1 MESRQLGTTGLRI
14 SVVGFGAWAIGGTR
28 NSTGNLGPV
37 DDAEAIASI
46 HHALERG
53 VNWIDTAPGYG
64 AGHSEEIVGRALH
77 GRTERPLV
85 FTKCGFVWG
94 SDLAMQN
101 RIDAA
106 SIRAEVDASLRRLR
120 VERIDLYQIHW
131 VEPENDPQIE
141 DAWHCLNALKQAGKV
156 AHIGVSNFDVGQL
169 ERLWPIGP
177 VETLQPPYSLLER
190 GIEPEI
196 LPYCAQ
202 HQVGVIVYSP
212 MQTGLLTGGMTR
224 ERVAAM
230 PADDARLSDPNF
242 TEPRLS
248 INLTRVERLKALADA
263 WGTTAAHLSVAWA
276 LRDSGVSGA
285 IVGFRRPAQVKA
297 VLGAPLPHMGWTRL
311 AAIEAIG
318 W

>member
-1 MESRQLGTTGLRI
+1 MESRQLGRTGLQI

-37 DDAEAIASI
+37 DDSEAIAAI
-46 HHALERG
+46 HRALELG

-64 AGHSEEIVGRALH
+64 AGHSEEIVGRALD
-77 GRTERPLV
+77 GLTERPLV

-106 SIRAEVDASLRRLR
+106 SIRTEVDSSLRRLR

-141 DAWHCLNALKQAGKV
+141 DAWRCLVELKQEGKV
-156 AHIGVSNFDVGQL
+156 AHIGVSNFDVSQL
-169 ERLWPIGP
+169 NRIRPSGA

-190 GIEPEI
+190 GIESEI

-202 HQVGVIVYSP
+202 HQIGVIVYSP
-212 MQTGLLTGGMTR
+212 MQTGLLSGAMSR
-224 ERVAAM
+224 ERVESL
-230 PADDARLSDPNF
+230 PADDARRSDPNF
-242 TEPRLS
+242 LEPRLS
-248 INLTRVERLKALADA
+248 QNLTRVERLNGLADD
-263 WGTTAAHLSVAWA
+263 WGRTAAGLAVAWT
-276 LRDSGVSGA
+276 LRDPRVNGA
-285 IVGFRRPAQVKA
+285 IVGFRRPAQVDA
-297 VLGAPLPHMGWTRL
+297 VLGTALPDLGATEL
-311 AAIEAIG
+311 EAVEAIE